1 MMRLKDKVA
10 IITGAA
16 SGIGLAACER
26 FLEEGAKVVLADF
39 NETEGVKQ
47 TRILKANGYDPYF
60 IQVDVSNKESV
71 DQLIMKTIEKYGKID
86 ILINNA
92 GITEDA
98 TLIKMESEQFDR
110 VLDVNVKGVF
120 HCTQAVAPI
129 MIEQGKGK
137 IINTSSVS
145 GVYGN
150 FGQTNY
156 AASKAAVVGMTKT
169 WAKEFGR
176 KGINVNAVA
185 PGFTLTA
192 MVQKMP
198 EKVIEKMAANV
209 ALQRLGKP
217 KDIANAY
224 LFLAS
229 DEADYVHGH
238 VLHVDGGIMM

>member
-1 MMRLKDKVA
+1 MRLKDKVA

-16 SGIGLAACER
+16 NGIGLAAALR
-26 FLEEGAKVVLADF
+26 FAEEGAKVVLADF
-39 NETEGVKQ
+39 DEQVGAAQAKVLGDQ
-47 TRILKANGYDPYF
+47 GYDVLF
-60 IQVDVSNKESV
+60 QQVDVSKQESV
-71 DQLIMKTIEKYGKID
+71 ETLVQKTIEHFGKID

-92 GITEDA
+92 GITRDAMLTKMTLEDF
-98 TLIKMESEQFDR
+98 QR
-110 VLDVNVKGVF
+110 VLDVNLTGVF
-120 HCTQAVAPI
+120 NCTQTVVPYLL
-129 MIEQGKGK
+129 EQGHGK

-145 GVYGN
+145 GIYGN

-185 PGFTLTA
+185 PGFVKTA
-192 MVQKMP
+192 MVAKMP
-198 EKVIEKMAANV
+198 EKAIDQMTSVV
-209 ALQRLGKP
+209 AMKRLGESR
-217 KDIANAY
+217 DIANAY

-229 DEADYVHGH
+229 DESDYVNGH

>member
-1 MMRLKDKVA
+1 MRLINKVA
-10 IITGAA
+10 IITGGA

-26 FLEEGAKVVLADF
+26 FLEEGAKVILADF
-39 NETEGVKQ
+39 NEEEGRKQ
-47 TRILKANGYDPYF
+47 VELLQAKGKIDF
-60 IQVDVSNKESV
+60 IQVNVSNENSV
-71 DQLIMKTIEKYGKID
+71 QDLVNKTMERFNQID

-98 TLIKMESEQFDR
+98 TLLKMDEEQLQR
-110 VLDVNVKGVF
+110 VFDVNIKGVF
-120 HCTQAVAPI
+120 HCTKAVVPI
-129 MIEQGKGK
+129 MVRQGKGK

-169 WAKEFGR
+169 WAKEFGG

-185 PGFTLTA
+185 PGFTMTD
-192 MVQKMP
+192 MVAKMP
-198 EKVIEKMAANV
+198 KKVIDQMKENV
-209 ALQRLGKP
+209 VLQKLGKP
-217 KDIANAY
+217 RDIANAY
-224 LFLAS
+224 LYLAS
-229 DEADYVHGH
+229 DESDYVHGH